1 MVLVLPLNLLAELLD
16 FYPDSRTVRISSY
29 IKVILQILLEYVYA
43 AINHSPLL
51 IQGGRVALY
60 HDLL

>member
-16 FYPDSRTVRISSY
+16 FYSDGRTVRSLSH
-29 IKVILQILLEYVYA
+29 IKVILQILLEYVYT

-51 IQGGRVALY
+51 IQGGHVALY